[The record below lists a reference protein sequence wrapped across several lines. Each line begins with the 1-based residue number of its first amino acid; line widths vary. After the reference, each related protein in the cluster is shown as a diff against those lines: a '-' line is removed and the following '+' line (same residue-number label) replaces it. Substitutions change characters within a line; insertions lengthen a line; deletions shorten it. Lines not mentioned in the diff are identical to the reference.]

1 MTHDESKLPK
11 WAQDRLE
18 SLREDA
24 RHLAGRLDNLQS
36 AHSVLMNRNW
46 FTVPGPPSDAAYPND
61 IYRLWYLK
69 PDGAHPACSLGKGDV
84 VLVGRM
90 EGGE

>member
-18 SLREDA
+18 SQREDL
-24 RHLAGRLDNLQS
+24 RHLTSRCDKLQL
-36 AHSVLMNRNW
+36 AHRVLTERNW
-46 FTVPGPPSDAAYPND
+46 FTVQGPSPDAVYPND
-61 IYRLWYLK
+61 RYHLWYLQ

-84 VLVGRM
+84 VLVGRR
-90 EGGE
+90 EGK